1 MVRGLSTPR
10 GVATLGL
17 LSAVGLA
24 LFVLESLV
32 PMPLPFLKVGL
43 ANVATLLALYLFGPA
58 EAVIVALVRVV
69 AGSLLTGTLFSPGF
83 LLSLAGGTCAALVMA
98 GARRLAGA
106 ALGPVGL
113 SLLGSATHVAVQFL
127 VVRFL
132 LAGAAS
138 VASLAPILL
147 LTALAGGFAVG
158 AVAWRVLRAL
168 RRILPET
175 GA

>member
-1 MVRGLSTPR
+1 
-10 GVATLGL
+10 
-17 LSAVGLA
+17 
-24 LFVLESLV
+24 
-32 PMPLPFLKVGL
+32 
-43 ANVATLLALYLFGPA
+43 
-58 EAVIVALVRVV
+58 
-69 AGSLLTGTLFSPGF
+69 
-83 LLSLAGGTCAALVMA
+83 
-98 GARRLAGA
+98 
-106 ALGPVGL
+106 L